1 MGKVENRSFHRF
13 RLRFGVYGF
22 AVMSL
27 LFQSF
32 HLCWSLNEEGLTLLK
47 FRERVVND
55 PFGALSNWD
64 DHKEDINPCFW
75 LGVECSDGKV
85 IALNLEDLCLEGTLA
100 PELKNLVHIKS
111 INLRNNS
118 FTGTIPQGL
127 GGLEELEVLD
137 LGYNN
142 FCGPLPSDLG
152 SNLSLGIL
160 LLDNNK
166 HLGTLSPEIYRLQ
179 LLSEFQVDENQ
190 LSNTAEGSLSNKESF
205 SCDAVQV
212 KDSRGRRELQGS
224 ASQAQ
229 LTFEGRVAQAI
240 LPLDP
245 PSAPP
250 PPTNN
255 LIPSPVPSPATQNP
269 VTPSPLPGVSISN
282 NETSPPP
289 PLSKSNNGTSPPP
302 FFRAPPKETPP
313 EVPEELPPP
322 QASSNQQ
329 KKDKKSSSVGVVVG
343 ASVAAAVFV
352 IALAVGIY
360 LWINNKATVK
370 PWATGLSGQL
380 QKAFVTGVP
389 KLKRSELEVSCEDFS
404 NVIGY
409 SPVGPVYKGTLS
421 SGVEIAVNII
431 SVKSSKDW
439 SVALET
445 QFRKKIDTL
454 SKINHKNFVNLIGYC
469 EEEEP
474 FSRMMV
480 FEYAPNGTVFEHLHD
495 EEFEHL
501 NWRMRTR
508 IAMGMAYCLE
518 YLHEQNTP
526 LIQLNLTSSAVNL
539 TEDYAA
545 KISECSLQNEI
556 VADER
561 ICTSGHLLN
570 TSSGGPES
578 QIYSFGLVL
587 LELMTGRIP
596 HSAENGLL
604 EEWAIQYLRLDKPLK
619 DLVDPTLTSFQEEQL
634 EQIGQLLRSCLH
646 SNSEQRPTM
655 KLITSRLRLITGI
668 TPDEAI
674 PRLSPLWWAELE
686 IASEGR

>member
-1 MGKVENRSFHRF
+1 MGKVQNLSFHRF
-13 RLRFGVYGF
+13 RLRIGVYGF
-22 AVMSL
+22 VVISL

-32 HLCWSLNEEGLTLLK
+32 HLSWSLNEEGLTLLK

-55 PFGALSNWD
+55 PFGVLSNWN

-75 LGVECSDGKV
+75 FGVECSDGKV
-85 IALNLEDLCLEGTLA
+85 VSLNLKDLCLEGTLT

-166 HLGTLSPEIYRLQ
+166 DLRSLSPEIYQLQ

-190 LSNTAEGSLSNKESF
+190 LSNTAEGSLCNKESM

-212 KDSRGRRELQGS
+212 KDSRGRRELRAS

-229 LTFEGRVAQAI
+229 LTIQGRVAEVVV
-240 LPLDP
+240 PLTP
-245 PSAPP
+245 PSPSGGNSDRPPSNSPPPSPPAGAQGSQPP
-250 PPTNN
+250 PPGTG
-255 LIPSPVPSPATQNP
+255 IST
-269 VTPSPLPGVSISN
+269 SN
-282 NETSPPP
+282 NATSPPP
-289 PLSKSNNGTSPPP
+289 SFK
-302 FFRAPPKETPP
+302 APSEKTPP
-313 EVPEELPPP
+313 AAPEGLPSP
-322 QASSNQQ
+322 QPSSKQQ
-329 KKDKKSSSVGVVVG
+329 GGKNKSSVGVVVG
-343 ASVAAAVFV
+343 VSVGAAVFV

-360 LWINNKATVK
+360 LWTNNKATVK

-409 SPVGPVYKGTLS
+409 SPIGPVYKGTLS

-439 SVALET
+439 SMALEA

-501 NWRMRTR
+501 NWRMRMR
-508 IAMGMAYCLE
+508 IVMGMAYSLE
-518 YLHEQNTP
+518 YLHEQSAP
-526 LIQLNLTSSAVNL
+526 LIHLNLTSSAVNL

-545 KISECSLQNEI
+545 KIAECSLQNKI
-556 VADER
+556 VANER
-561 ICTSGHLLN
+561 NCTSGHLLN

-596 HSAENGLL
+596 HSAQNGTL
-604 EEWAIQYLRLDKPLK
+604 EGWAIQYLKLDKPLK
-619 DLVDPTLTSFQEEQL
+619 ELIDPTLTSFQEEQL

-646 SNSEQRPTM
+646 SNPEQRPTM

>member
-1 MGKVENRSFHRF
+1 M
-13 RLRFGVYGF
+13 
-22 AVMSL
+22 
-27 LFQSF
+27 
-32 HLCWSLNEEGLTLLK
+32 GLTLLK
-47 FRERVVND
+47 FRERVVSD
-55 PFGALSNWD
+55 PFGVLSNWN

-75 LGVECSDGKV
+75 FGVECSDGKV
-85 IALNLEDLCLEGTLA
+85 VSLNLKDLCLEGTLT

-142 FCGPLPSDLG
+142 FCGPLPPDLG

-166 HLGTLSPEIYRLQ
+166 DLRSLSPEIYQLQ
-179 LLSEFQVDENQ
+179 LLSEFQVDESQ
-190 LSNTAEGSLSNKESF
+190 LSNTAEGSLCNKESMP
-205 SCDAVQV
+205 CDAFQV
-212 KDSRGRRELQGS
+212 KDSRGRRELQAS

-229 LTFEGRVAQAI
+229 LTIQGRVAEVVGPLNPP
-240 LPLDP
+240 LPVGDNSDRP
-245 PSAPP
+245 PSHSSPPSPPSPPAGAQDSLPP
-250 PPTNN
+250 PPST
-255 LIPSPVPSPATQNP
+255 
-269 VTPSPLPGVSISN
+269 GIS
-282 NETSPPP
+282 TS
-289 PLSKSNNGTSPPP
+289 SNGTSPPP
-302 FFRAPPKETPP
+302 LFRAPSEKTPP
-313 EVPEELPPP
+313 EAPEGLPPP
-322 QASSNQQ
+322 QPSSKQGGGKN
-329 KKDKKSSSVGVVVG
+329 KSSVGVAVG
-343 ASVAAAVFV
+343 ASVGAAVFV

-360 LWINNKATVK
+360 LWTNNKATVK

-380 QKAFVTGVP
+380 QKAFITGVP

-409 SPVGPVYKGTLS
+409 SPIGPVYKGTLS
-421 SGVEIAVNII
+421 SGVEIAVNLI

-439 SVALET
+439 SMALET

-501 NWRMRTR
+501 NWRMRMR
-508 IAMGMAYCLE
+508 IVMGMAYCLE
-518 YLHEQNTP
+518 YLHEQSAP
-526 LIQLNLTSSAVNL
+526 LIHLNLTSSAVNL

-545 KISECSLQNEI
+545 KIAECSLQNEI

-596 HSAENGLL
+596 HSAQNGTL
-604 EEWAIQYLRLDKPLK
+604 EDWAIQYLRLDKPLK
-619 DLVDPTLTSFQEEQL
+619 ELVDPTLTSLQEEQL

-646 SNSEQRPTM
+646 SNPEQRPTM